1 MTVGRGGNDGGAA
14 GRAVYG
20 RRECYYRYCMIGV
33 LRLRL
38 GGFAGR
44 VGGAVGRPVDA
55 ASLAAFRVL
64 FGLAALLIVG
74 RFFAYGWI
82 GELYIEPAHHFTYPG
97 LGWVKPWPGW
107 GMYAHFAALGLLA
120 LGIAAG
126 YRYRLCAALFCA
138 GFVYVE
144 LLDKTVYLNHYYWLA
159 LVSLLL
165 VFLPLHRALS
175 VDAWRERRTL
185 GGAAPAGAV
194 GLLRAQLAAVY
205 LFAGAAKLN
214 ADWLLHGQPLHI
226 WLQDHSGLPLIG
238 PLLGELWAA
247 RAFSWGGALFDL
259 SIVGWLLWRPARPAA
274 LIVLAAFHLATWL
287 LFPQIG
293 VFPWLMMGA
302 SLIFLAPDWPRRFLG
317 DLGRRIGVPQTPP
330 GAFPAGGNGNLTA
343 ARTAGT
349 ARPVRPVRPPMPLM
363 QTAAI
368 TAAAVFIA
376 AQLALPLRHYA
387 YPGNVR
393 WNEEGYRFAWRVL
406 LTEKAG
412 MAEYRV
418 SDPASGRQWLAGP
431 EDYLTPLQ
439 AERMATQPDMILETA
454 HIIARDFA
462 ARGHPAVEVRADV
475 FVAMN
480 GRQYA
485 RLVDPQTDL
494 AAVKPGLTPKSW
506 LRPEP

>member
-1 MTVGRGGNDGGAA
+1 
-14 GRAVYG
+14 
-20 RRECYYRYCMIGV
+20 MIGV
-33 LRLRL
+33 LCLRL
-38 GGFAGR
+38 SSLAGR
-44 VGGAVGRPVDA
+44 AGVAARQPVDA

-64 FGLAALLIVG
+64 FGLAALLVVG

-97 LGWVKPWPGW
+97 FGWVQPWPGW
-107 GMYAHFAALGLLA
+107 GMQAHFAALGLLA

-126 YRYRLCAALFCA
+126 YRYRLCAALFCV

-185 GGAAPAGAV
+185 WGGGAPAGAV
-194 GLLRAQLAAVY
+194 WLLRAQLAAVY

-214 ADWLLHGQPLHI
+214 ADWRLHGQPLHI

-259 SIVGWLLWRPARPAA
+259 SIVGWLLWRPSRPAA
-274 LIVLAAFHLATWL
+274 YFVLAAFHLATWL

-302 SLIFLAPDWPRRFLG
+302 ALIFFAPDWPRRFLAH
-317 DLGRRIGVPQTPP
+317 LGRARGGRWTPG
-330 GAFPAGGNGNLTA
+330 GAFRRDGNGRLTA
-343 ARTAGT
+343 TRNESR
-349 ARPVRPVRPPMPLM
+349 ARPVRWR
-363 QTAAI
+363 QTAI
-368 TAAAVFIA
+368 VAAAALFIA
-376 AQLALPLRHYA
+376 AQLVLPLRHYA

-418 SDPASGRQWLAGP
+418 SDPASGRQWLVGP

-462 ARGHPAVEVRADV
+462 ARGHPAVQVRADV

-480 GRQYA
+480 GRRYA
-485 RLVDPQTDL
+485 RLVDPHTDL
-494 AAVKPGLTPKSW
+494 AAVSPGLAPKGW

>member
-1 MTVGRGGNDGGAA
+1 MARS
-14 GRAVYG
+14 
-20 RRECYYRYCMIGV
+20 
-33 LRLRL
+33 LKFRLDSL
-38 GGFAGR
+38 AGR
-44 VGGAVGRPVDA
+44 VGRAAGAPVDA
-55 ASLAAFRVL
+55 ASLAAFRIG
-64 FGLAALLIVG
+64 FGLAGLLIVG

-82 GELYIEPAHHFTYPG
+82 GELYVEPAHHFGYAG

-107 GMYAHFAALGLLA
+107 GMYVHFAGLGLLA
-120 LGIAAG
+120 AGIAAG
-126 YRYRLCAALFCA
+126 YRYRLCAALFCV

-144 LLDKTVYLNHYYWLA
+144 LLDQTVYLNHYYWLA

-165 VFLPLHRALS
+165 VFLPAHRALS

-185 GGAAPAGAV
+185 WGAAPAGAV
-194 GLLRAQLAAVY
+194 WLLRAQLAAVY

-214 ADWLLHGQPLHI
+214 ADWLIEGQPLYI
-226 WLQDHSGLPLIG
+226 WLQDHTGLPLVG
-238 PLLGELWAA
+238 PLLGEWWAA

-259 SIVGWLLWRPARPAA
+259 TIVGWLLWRPARPLAYIA
-274 LIVLAAFHLATWL
+274 LAAFHLATWL

-302 SLIFLAPDWPRRFLG
+302 ALIFFAPDWPRRCLRRF
-317 DLGRRIGVPQTPP
+317 GRRPARPGGVDGGRAAG
-330 GAFPAGGNGNLTA
+330 GAFRREGEGGGMAAGRGGGKRPIRW
-343 ARTAGT
+343 RTAV
-349 ARPVRPVRPPMPLM
+349 AV
-363 QTAAI
+363 
-368 TAAAVFIA
+368 AAVAVFAI

-462 ARGHPAVEVRADV
+462 ARGYPAVEVRADV

-480 GRQYA
+480 GRRHA
-485 RLVDPQTDL
+485 RLVNPQTNL
-494 AAVKPGLTPKSW
+494 AAVNHGIAPKEW
-506 LRPEP
+506 LLPEP

>member
-1 MTVGRGGNDGGAA
+1 
-14 GRAVYG
+14 
-20 RRECYYRYCMIGV
+20 MIGL
-33 LRLRL
+33 LRFRL
-38 GGFAGR
+38 GSFAGR
-44 VGGAVGRPVDA
+44 VGVAARAPVDA
-55 ASLAAFRVL
+55 ASLAAFRIL
-64 FGLAALLIVG
+64 FGLAALLVVG

-97 LGWVKPWPGW
+97 FGWVQPWPGW
-107 GMYAHFAALGLLA
+107 GMQAHFAALGLLA

-126 YRYRLCAALFCA
+126 YRYRLCAALFCV

-185 GGAAPAGAV
+185 WGGAPAGAV
-194 GLLRAQLAAVY
+194 WLLRAQLAAVY

-214 ADWLLHGQPLHI
+214 ADWLLAGQPLHI
-226 WLQDHSGLPLIG
+226 WLQDHSGLPVVG

-259 SIVGWLLWRPARPAA
+259 SIVGWLLWRPSRPAA
-274 LIVLAAFHLATWL
+274 YFVLAAFHLATWL

-302 SLIFLAPDWPRRFLG
+302 ALIFFAPDWPRRFLAH
-317 DLGRRIGVPQTPP
+317 LGRHIGGRWTPP
-330 GAFPAGGNGNLTA
+330 GAFRRDGNGRLTA
-343 ARTAGT
+343 TRNASRAH
-349 ARPVRPVRPPMPLM
+349 PVRWR
-363 QTAAI
+363 QTAI
-368 TAAAVFIA
+368 VAAAAGFIA
-376 AQLALPLRHYA
+376 AQLVLPLRHYA

-393 WNEEGYRFAWRVL
+393 WNDEGYRFAWRVL

-418 SDPASGRQWLAGP
+418 SDPATGRQWLVGP

-462 ARGHPAVEVRADV
+462 ARGHPAVQVRADV

-480 GRQYA
+480 GRRYA

-494 AAVKPGLTPKSW
+494 AATPHGLAPKGW
-506 LRPEP
+506 LRTEP